1 MVNGEKVWTLRGNV
15 EIIHWHFNAR
25 NGGFLH
31 GVARSFCNGGGSK
44 RISQWSVSVGFFLV
58 PAIRIV
64 GGINEIQRNIV
75 GERILDLLTDMWVDK
90 GISFKGI
97 PTAQRS

>member
-1 MVNGEKVWTLRGNV
+1 MQEIAAFYMESQGPIAMTVDQSAFLNGLYQQV
-15 EIIHWHFNAR
+15 
-25 NGGFLH
+25 FL
-31 GVARSFCNGGGSK
+31 G
-44 RISQWSVSVGFFLV
+44 V